1 MIFMWCGQLRKHS
14 VCMRPTLKFI
24 IIIITTT
31 IIRHELGLHRPV
43 STPLNFIH
51 KMKNKHTY
59 NYMHDFTR
67 LFFYNH
73 EQFKH
78 TANNKENL
86 LKMKFTS

>member
-1 MIFMWCGQLRKHS
+1 
-14 VCMRPTLKFI
+14 
-24 IIIITTT
+24 
-31 IIRHELGLHRPV
+31 
-43 STPLNFIH
+43 
-51 KMKNKHTY
+51 MKNKHTY